1 MTEEPAT
8 LRTHYQECVRLT
20 AAGLKPS
27 EVAQAMG
34 LSTKQVKR
42 IVDSDIAQERIT
54 NLQRERDERSLDI
67 SVRLQAL
74 CDPAVNIIQAALTSG
89 DLSGLKASD
98 QLKAAF
104 GVLDRNGHSPV
115 QKSLN
120 VTAKMT
126 DEDYEEIR
134 RRARRAGILPQA
146 QAPIDVEA
154 EVVAKEA

>member
-1 MTEEPAT
+1 MIEQPAT

-42 IVDSDIAQERIT
+42 IVDSDIAKERIT
-54 NLQRERDERSLDI
+54 DLQRERDERSIDF

-74 CDPAVNIIQAALTSG
+74 CEPAYQIIWNALTSG
-89 DLSGLKASD
+89 DLPGLKASD
-98 QLKAAF
+98 QIKAAF
-104 GVLDRNGHSPV
+104 GALALNGHSPV
-115 QKSLN
+115 QKSIRIE
-120 VTAKMT
+120 KHMT

-146 QAPIDVEA
+146 PIDVEA
-154 EVVAKEA
+154 EVIAKEA